1 MVNYDLIKLD
11 GSVCSLGSEQR
22 QPSTWMIVQCVR
34 GQQCWSLSPNLHREL
49 SDRNG
54 GRQAARC
61 LPSAILG
68 IDQATTSRPTT
79 ETQPQSISNYHWWL
93 RSFHQKSCQ
102 IHTTLAFPFGQGR
115 GERDEVANILMKPF
129 HFANARTFQRLML
142 NLALCALLILTTYAR
157 IKKHLLSMGTPE
169 LIIEV
174 LKGAMNY
181 LSLQTHQNS
190 LEWQM
195 SSAWATPIIISGITL
210 PLHQRFN
217 RHQPLLFITVAFS
230 THWINSYYIH
240 SGPQGLSYESRWH

>member
-1 MVNYDLIKLD
+1 
-11 GSVCSLGSEQR
+11 
-22 QPSTWMIVQCVR
+22 
-34 GQQCWSLSPNLHREL
+34 
-49 SDRNG
+49 
-54 GRQAARC
+54 
-61 LPSAILG
+61 
-68 IDQATTSRPTT
+68 
-79 ETQPQSISNYHWWL
+79 
-93 RSFHQKSCQ
+93 
-102 IHTTLAFPFGQGR
+102 
-115 GERDEVANILMKPF
+115 
-129 HFANARTFQRLML
+129 ML

-217 RHQPLLFITVAFS
+217 RRQPLLFLTVAFFYS
-230 THWINSYYIH
+230 LNKLLQYAIWSIGSLLWK
-240 SGPQGLSYESRWH
+240 PMMLSVSVCLTRLVWLFHTERGSISMSSFEKGRIICVHFLKTGAEEILHKPPETMPIKG